1 MDRLL
6 VPTDSQGLK
15 CGVDSEV
22 LHKPYLVFFNL
33 EKCISPSVPI
43 NGCPTPQVCV
53 EQCPN
58 ATMLFDMSACGRL
71 GIVAIKEK
79 LICNRDVQINA
90 ITTCDQVDNL
100 ITANQCARWYLK
112 SDSCKYVEVFWS
124 YISIIRYSTK
134 AALYVPLLF
143 LSYRKCLKFSF
154 RYIWLFLFCSLTKDS
169 YLL

>member
-33 EKCISPSVPI
+33 ERCIDPLVPI

-58 ATMLFDMSACGRL
+58 ATMLFDMNTCAAA
-71 GIVAIKEK
+71 GIAAIKEK

-90 ITTCDQVDNL
+90 ITTCDQVENL

-112 SDSCKYVEVFWS
+112 SDSCKCVVIFQLFGTQTQLSHTLCSCFVFIVS
-124 YISIIRYSTK
+124 
-134 AALYVPLLF
+134 
-143 LSYRKCLKFSF
+143 
-154 RYIWLFLFCSLTKDS
+154 
-169 YLL
+169 